1 MCSIKLSNG
10 PLQTLLTREAWIEL
24 FSNYAWT
31 EPMLEKYQDKV
42 DWDKISGNKCI
53 HWTIP
58 MIRKF
63 QSRINWNIFSEI
75 IKYELLTEELLEEFQ
90 DKWNWDELSCNQF
103 NYIKN
108 ADKLLMKFAD
118 KWSWHKIINSVW
130 GKLLFENKG
139 IEFYEKYKDYIHEFE
154 IFDTYL
160 WEEMLSQVK
169 KQLITEITTEDNDK
183 RI

>member
-1 MCSIKLSNG
+1 
-10 PLQTLLTREAWIEL
+10 
-24 FSNYAWT
+24 
-31 EPMLEKYQDKV
+31 
-42 DWDKISGNKCI
+42 
-53 HWTIP
+53 
-58 MIRKF
+58 
-63 QSRINWNIFSEI
+63 
-75 IKYELLTEELLEEFQ
+75 
-90 DKWNWDELSCNQF
+90 
-103 NYIKN
+103 
-108 ADKLLMKFAD
+108 MKFAD